1 MNLLTELARLLR
13 RADPVP
19 PAVVE
24 AAEAA
29 GALIALDWL
38 ELLADTVPLLRST
51 GARRLTFGPDP
62 LVHLEIRHTVTTV
75 DIVGLGPPRARLDL
89 HRADNTTTTVDLDE
103 AGYFQ
108 CLAVPAGRLRLVL
121 TEPERAPRPSRWFHP

>member
-1 MNLLTELARLLR
+1 MNLLAELARLLR

-62 LVHLEIRHTVTTV
+62 LVHLEIRRTGPTV
-75 DIVGLGPPRARLDL
+75 DIVGLGPAHARLDL
-89 HRADNTTTTVDLDE
+89 HSPETTTAVDLDE

-108 CLAVPAGRLRLVL
+108 CLALPAGRLRLVL
-121 TEPERAPRPSRWFHP
+121 TEPGQAPRPSRWFHP